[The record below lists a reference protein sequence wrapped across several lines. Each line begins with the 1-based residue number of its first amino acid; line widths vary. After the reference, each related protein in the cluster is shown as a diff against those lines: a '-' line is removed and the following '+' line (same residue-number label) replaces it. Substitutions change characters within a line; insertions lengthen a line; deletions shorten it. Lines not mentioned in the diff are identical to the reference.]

1 MSILIGA
8 LEFEGPV
15 NLDELSNRAG
25 VYGAL
30 CKVESEYEL
39 IHLGQAERMRNDVEQ
54 LPERSLWLESG
65 IEVQWAVH
73 YTGDEL
79 NEAERRELIEDLE
92 RELDDIE
99 DEVGIEQIA

>member
-15 NLDELSNRAG
+15 NLEELSNQAG

-30 CKVESEYEL
+30 CKIGSEYEL
-39 IHLGQAERMRNDVEQ
+39 IHLGQAARMRNDVEQ

-79 NEAERRELIEDLE
+79 NTAERLELIEDLE

>member
-15 NLDELSNRAG
+15 NLDELSNQAG

-30 CKVESEYEL
+30 CKVGSEYEL
-39 IHLGQAERMRNDVEQ
+39 IHLGHAERMRNEVEQ
-54 LPERSLWLESG
+54 LPERSLWADSG
-65 IEVQWAVH
+65 VEVQWAVH

-79 NEAERRELIEDLE
+79 NAAERQELIDDLE

-99 DEVGIEQIA
+99 DDMDIEQIA